1 MLTAI
6 ALLCATMATI
16 TMAQTNFD
24 IELSNPSPAPGEM
37 FSITFTTEQASALY
51 YYGLEIAY
59 DETRFAFSGVTAGEL
74 LGENPLQIASEIAS
88 STIGA
93 SVVRTSGSGD
103 GPGSVV
109 TINFETLANASSG
122 EAEFT
127 ISNADLRDSAGASL
141 TLIVDESITV
151 VVPASE
157 TFTVFYNNPQ
167 DWVAVNA
174 YAFESDNGVFYQPWP
189 GEPMNLPD
197 EGSVWYS
204 YDIPVNFNRVIFNNG
219 DGEKTGD
226 LVRNTDGWYDGTQ
239 WYDSEPDLE
248 DSRLVTF
255 SVDMS
260 VQAELGNFDVV
271 LNDVI
276 YVRGGFNGFSLDN
289 PLSLSGDD
297 VFEAEIEV
305 FGPADS
311 TQEYKFFIEA
321 GDGRELPNG
330 GWELLEE
337 DPNLNRSF
345 ALGEADA
352 AQTLPL
358 VFFNNDEGADEPQF
372 VIVWPGDT
380 NNDGVVNE
388 EDVLPLGIYWNQT
401 GPVRANATTEWVA
414 QESEP
419 WSPVAATYAD
429 TDGSGLINQTDLL
442 AIGLN
447 FGEANGNALLSTDPI
462 MVINVPVLNEG
473 DTATITL
480 SASQV
485 IQLQGLSFA
494 FEAEGV
500 DGEAVAISTPVMGD
514 WALGWEAGNNLI
526 EFNKSGDHKV
536 SGARAHK
543 GLTEPEP
550 ASDLF
555 TFELSALLNW
565 NSSAEVVLKRLSY
578 IDADGVARTIEEV
591 DFDLTVESGTSAGGT
606 ELPVQTALQQNY
618 PNPFNPATNIAYD
631 LSESGTVTIE
641 VVNILGQRV
650 ALLVNRQET
659 RAGSHVQ
666 SFDASRLTS
675 GVYLIR
681 MTAGTQTFIR
691 KMMLVK

>member
-1 MLTAI
+1 MLTAV

-74 LGENPLQIASEIAS
+74 LGENPLQIASEVAA

-93 SVVRTSGSGD
+93 SVVRTSGSGE

-109 TINFETLANASSG
+109 TINFETLANATSG

-127 ISNADLRDSAGASL
+127 ISNADLRDTAGAPL

-189 GEPMNLPD
+189 GEAMNIPD

-219 DGEKTGD
+219 EGEQTDD

-260 VQAELGNFDVV
+260 VQAELGNFDVS
-271 LNDVI
+271 LNDMV

-289 PLSLSGDD
+289 PLTLSGDD

-305 FGPADS
+305 SGPAGS

-358 VFFNNDEGADEPQF
+358 VFFNNNEGADEPEF

-401 GPVRANATTEWVA
+401 GPARANPTTEWAA

-447 FGEANGNALLSTDPI
+447 FGETHGNAVLNTDPVI
-462 MVINVPVLNEG
+462 VINVPVLNEG

-494 FEAEGV
+494 FEAEDV
-500 DGEAVAISTPVMGD
+500 EGEAIAISTPVMGD
-514 WALGWEAGNNLI
+514 WASGWEAANSLI
-526 EFNKSGDHKV
+526 EFNKSGDQKV

-543 GLTEPEP
+543 GLTEPET

-565 NSSAEVVLKRLSY
+565 TSSAQIVLKRLSY
-578 IDADGVARTIEEV
+578 IDAGGVARTVEEV
-591 DFDLTVESGTSAGGT
+591 DFDITVDSGTSAGGT

-618 PNPFNPATNIAYD
+618 PNPFNPTTNIAYD
-631 LSESGTVTIE
+631 LSESATVTIE

-666 SFDASRLTS
+666 PFDASRLTS

-681 MTAGTQTFIR
+681 MTAGNQTFTR

>member
-1 MLTAI
+1 MLTAV

-74 LGENPLQIASEIAS
+74 LGENPLQIASEVAA

-93 SVVRTSGSGD
+93 SVVRTSGSGE

-109 TINFETLANASSG
+109 TINFETLANATSG

-127 ISNADLRDSAGASL
+127 ISNADLRDTAGAPL

-174 YAFESDNGVFYQPWP
+174 YAFESDNGVIYQPWP
-189 GEPMNLPD
+189 GEAMNIPD

-219 DGEKTGD
+219 EGEQTDD

-260 VQAELGNFDVV
+260 VQAELGNFDVS
-271 LNDVI
+271 LNDMV

-289 PLSLSGDD
+289 PLTLSGDD
-297 VFEAEIEV
+297 IFEAEIEV
-305 FGPADS
+305 SGPAGS

-358 VFFNNDEGADEPQF
+358 VFFNNNEGADDPEF

-401 GPVRANATTEWVA
+401 GPARANPTTEWAA

-447 FGEANGNALLSTDPI
+447 FGETHGNAVLNTDPVI
-462 MVINVPVLNEG
+462 VINVPVLNEG

-494 FEAEGV
+494 FEAEDV
-500 DGEAVAISTPVMGD
+500 EGEAIAISTPVMGD
-514 WALGWEAGNNLI
+514 WASGWEAANSLI
-526 EFNKSGDHKV
+526 EFNKSGDQKV

-543 GLTEPEP
+543 GLTEPET

-565 NSSAEVVLKRLSY
+565 TSSAQIVLKRLSY
-578 IDADGVARTIEEV
+578 IDAGGVARTVEEV
-591 DFDLTVESGTSAGGT
+591 DFDITVDSGTSAGGT

-618 PNPFNPATNIAYD
+618 PNPFNPTTNIAYD
-631 LSESGTVTIE
+631 LSESATVTIE

-666 SFDASRLTS
+666 PFDASRLTS

-681 MTAGTQTFIR
+681 MTAGNQTFTR